1 MPVIKVWCLPSGQTE
16 DDLNR
21 LHQAI
26 VKAVVSVSELGLK
39 DQNDMTCLF
48 PPDLMKYGLG
58 EEIIIEIGGLF
69 RKPERTQEIRQRL
82 AENVGRAVSGFY
94 PKAKTECFVTTFVTT
109 IDSSNGFWT
118 SAKSA
123 PAEEELFDDG
133 HNFFDGVERGSRD
146 PNK

>member
-26 VKAVVSVSELGLK
+26 VKAVVSVKELGLK

-58 EEIIIEIGGLF
+58 EEIIVEIGGLF
-69 RKPERTQEIRQRL
+69 QKPERTQEVRQQL
-82 AENVGRAVSGFY
+82 AENVGKAVSELY
-94 PKAKTECFVTTFVTT
+94 PKAKTECFVATF
-109 IDSSNGFWT
+109 DLSDGFWT
-118 SAKSA
+118 SSESA
-123 PAEEELFDDG
+123 PSEEELPDDG
-133 HNFFDGVERGSRD
+133 HNFRDGVERGPRD
-146 PNK
+146 PDK